1 MENDNNSKP
10 NCQDSGKQGIIYLI
24 TNLINGKKYVGQTRQ
39 KLRDRMYQHRR
50 NKKTSGIDG
59 AIKKYGLENFKV
71 EVIEECPVENL
82 NEREKY
88 WIEFYDCKAP
98 KGYNLTDGG
107 DGILNCSQ
115 STRAKLSKAGKGR
128 PSPLKGRTLSKETR
142 DKLSAS
148 KSGKNNPN
156 YGKPLSKE
164 TRNKLS
170 EAHMGE
176 KNHFYGKHHSKE
188 TKAIISEKK
197 MGKPSPNKGKPSPNR
212 GKPLS
217 QETRDKMS
225 ASHKARW
232 ERIRAEKAAKA
243 LENIDE

>member
-10 NCQDSGKQGIIYLI
+10 NCQDSVRMGIIYLI

-39 KLRDRMYQHRR
+39 KLRDRMYQHRSS
-50 NKKTSGIDG
+50 KKTSGIDG
-59 AIKKYGLENFKV
+59 AIQKYGWEKFTV

-115 STRAKLSKAGKGR
+115 STRAKLSKASKGR
-128 PSPLKGRTLSKETR
+128 PLSQ
-142 DKLSAS
+142 SARENLAIIN
-148 KSGKNNPN
+148 SGEGNP
-156 YGKPLSKE
+156 
-164 TRNKLS
+164 
-170 EAHMGE
+170 
-176 KNHFYGKHHSKE
+176 FYGKHHTEK
-188 TKAIISEKK
+188 TKATISEKLTGRKLPKSTCDK
-197 MGKPSPNKGKPSPNR
+197 MAESRTGEKNPFYGKSHT
-212 GKPLS
+212 
-217 QETRDKMS
+217 QATRDKIS
-225 ASHKARW
+225 ASLKARN

-243 LENIDE
+243 LENIGE